1 LILTFGSITILSNEI
16 ISPIASIELWFL
28 LSLGVIGVYAM
39 EILSFY
45 RKKNYKAIVL
55 IFLWQIIGLPFA
67 VMLSF
72 EEYIIS
78 LWAIISLFVFVHHG
92 FERLRLR
99 REQKRQGKK

>member
-1 LILTFGSITILSNEI
+1 LTWFFLTFGSLDILRDEI
-16 ISPIASIELWFL
+16 ISPIFHIWFL
-28 LSLGVIGVYAM
+28 LSWGVIIVYDV

-45 RKKNYKAIVL
+45 REKNYKAIVL

-78 LWAIISLFVFVHHG
+78 LVVHRRI
-92 FERLRLR
+92 ERLRLR